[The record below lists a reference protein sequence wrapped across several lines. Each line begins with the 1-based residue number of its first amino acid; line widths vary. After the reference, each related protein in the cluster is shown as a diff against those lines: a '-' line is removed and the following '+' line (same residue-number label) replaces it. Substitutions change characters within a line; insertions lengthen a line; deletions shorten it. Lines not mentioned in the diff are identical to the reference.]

1 MARTR
6 RGSQRRRGARRRG
19 ATLRWTAGDAQRAL
33 KAWRASG
40 LSLPAW
46 CRQEGVAYER
56 VRRWR
61 SQLASGPRRSQTAA
75 LLPVQ
80 VLESEGATDVPG
92 FELELPWGL
101 RLHVPSALDDA
112 SLARLLRVVET
123 SA

>member
-1 MARTR
+1 
-6 RGSQRRRGARRRG
+6 
-19 ATLRWTAGDAQRAL
+19 L
-33 KAWRASG
+33 
-40 LSLPAW
+40 W

-61 SQLASGPRRSQTAA
+61 SQLASGPRCSQTAA

-80 VLESEGATDVPG
+80 VLESDRSADVPD
-92 FELELPWGL
+92 FELELPRGW
-101 RLHVPSALDDA
+101 RLHVPSAFDES

>member
-6 RGSQRRRGARRRG
+6 RRGRRSGASHRG
-19 ATLRWTAGDAQRAL
+19 ATSRWTERDAQRAL
-33 KAWRASG
+33 AAWRASG

-61 SQLASGPRRSQTAA
+61 SQLASGPRRPQTAA

-80 VLESEGATDVPG
+80 VLESERVMNVPG
-92 FELELPWGL
+92 FELELPRGL
-101 RLHVPSALDDA
+101 RLHVPSAFDEG

-123 SA
+123 RA

>member
-6 RGSQRRRGARRRG
+6 RRSGRSGARRRG
-19 ATLRWTAGDAQRAL
+19 VASRWTARDAQRAL
-33 KAWRASG
+33 ATWRASG

-61 SQLASGPRRSQTAA
+61 SQLASGPRRPQTAA
-75 LLPVQ
+75 LLPVH
-80 VLESEGATDVPG
+80 VLEGDRSADVPG
-92 FELELPWGL
+92 FELELPRGL
-101 RLHVPSALDDA
+101 RLHVPSAFDET

-123 SA
+123 RA

>member
-1 MARTR
+1 MART
-6 RGSQRRRGARRRG
+6 QRRSRRSGARGRG
-19 ATLRWTAGDAQRAL
+19 ATLRWTARDARRAL
-33 KAWRASG
+33 EAWRASG

-61 SQLASGPRRSQTAA
+61 SKLASGPRRPQTAA

-80 VLESEGATDVPG
+80 VLETERGMDGPG
-92 FELELPWGL
+92 FELEFPRGL
-101 RLHVPSALDDA
+101 RLHVPSAFDEA

-123 SA
+123 RA

>member
-1 MARTR
+1 
-6 RGSQRRRGARRRG
+6 
-19 ATLRWTAGDAQRAL
+19 LRWTARDAQRAL
-33 KAWRASG
+33 EAWRASG

-61 SQLASGPRRSQTAA
+61 RRFAPGPRRLQTAA

-80 VLESEGATDVPG
+80 VLEGNRSADVPG
-92 FELELPWGL
+92 FELEFPRGL
-101 RLHVPSALDDA
+101 RLHVPSAFDAA

-123 SA
+123 SG